1 MMTTVR
7 MRRLVS
13 NSHHSR
19 AGARAHVLV
28 GRGLARH
35 GSVGAADVHEVEHL
49 LVLLDLDALHLGI
62 VLRQEA
68 HRLGAHLHAD
78 PLAVEVGQLPDRG
91 VALLHLGHEAARH
104 HRARAGAVLDRPE
117 DTQRPGDARL
127 VANGR
132 FGRTVRRRV
141 AARVDG
147 VGLRH
152 EVHVLVD
159 DRQIQHEDHAR
170 EARWNQRDATR
181 VGSEAHVDERE
192 TQVVVDELEAV
203 GLHAHDL
210 ITALTYNHQRAYK
223 HTPTHQIQ
231 SS

>member
-1 MMTTVR
+1 LIVDVAEDARVPLVR
-7 MRRLVS
+7 GRLV
-13 NSHHSR
+13 NGPQAVL
-19 AGARAHVLV
+19 AGAIVVPRHKVERV
-28 GRGLARH
+28 GVHDVVAGNVRH
-35 GSVGAADVHEVEHL
+35 ADRSAK
-49 LVLLDLDALHLGI
+49 DALG
-62 VLRQEA
+62 
-68 HRLGAHLHAD
+68 
-78 PLAVEVGQLPDRG
+78 
-91 VALLHLGHEAARH
+91 
-104 HRARAGAVLDRPE
+104 RPE
-117 DTQRPGDARL
+117 DAQRPGDARL
-127 VANGR
+127 VADGR

-210 ITALTYNHQRAYK
+210 ITALTYNHQRI
-223 HTPTHQIQ
+223 HTPTHRIQ